1 MPTCLR
7 STFTLTQGLSSPGA
21 LLTVLVVTAILGSCL
36 LSWFSSG
43 LFRQCSLGLGH
54 SALKLR
60 LHLPP
65 TARCPSWYHL
75 TGPLP
80 LATILRAISLGCKSE
95 RGLFPRDALG
105 SLKLNLLSSS
115 PLTRGVFPGRGLSLT
130 VAAQHSQTQTSFYL
144 DIQNVASAHF
154 GGFRGFTAYLGTF
167 NPESLLSCP
176 LSP

>member
-7 STFTLTQGLSSPGA
+7 SIFALTQGLRSPGA
-21 LLTVLVVTAILGSCL
+21 LLTVLWSLP
-36 LSWFSSG
+36 SWGAAYS

-65 TARCPSWYHL
+65 TAGCPSWYHL

-80 LATILRAISLGCKSE
+80 LATVLRAISLGCKSE

-115 PLTRGVFPGRGLSLT
+115 LLTRGVFPGRGLALT

-144 DIQNVASAHF
+144 EVQNVASAHF
-154 GGFRGFTAYLGTF
+154 GGFRGFTAYLRTF
-167 NPESLLSCP
+167 NPENLLFCP